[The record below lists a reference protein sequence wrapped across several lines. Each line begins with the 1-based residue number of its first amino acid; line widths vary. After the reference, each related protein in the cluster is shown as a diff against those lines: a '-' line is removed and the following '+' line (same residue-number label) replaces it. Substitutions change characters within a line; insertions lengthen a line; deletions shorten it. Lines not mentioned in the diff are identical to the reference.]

1 MASDGLTAGDDRGNG
16 HGGHQPRHTRHNDGT
31 ERMVYLGGASDGTGR
46 WWKLMKRPPNGSWQ
60 LEAQGQTNNEAMLFL
75 GPHHRSGARH
85 FVSRGCAAHQLRA
98 CVQGGGPFRARRTT
112 RAARTRVS
120 SIGADG
126 TVALVNYYDQLLDGT
141 YSKDCERHWAAAQ
154 WNGSAMAW
162 GPVQKKYIGL
172 RRAYNYVMPGAF
184 GNTAEWAGVSLWNG
198 KKEYSAPLVPG
209 PYIWD
214 GVYEER
220 ALISDAQSLRLAD
233 VTPRRTEPSETQQ
246 SFMALQ
252 GFVGRQPR
260 SHADAVPR

>member
-1 MASDGLTAGDDRGNG
+1 MENQGSPYAGLG
-16 HGGHQPRHTRHNDGT
+16 
-31 ERMVYLGGASDGTGR
+31 
-46 WWKLMKRPPNGSWQ
+46 
-60 LEAQGQTNNEAMLFL
+60 
-75 GPHHRSGARH
+75 
-85 FVSRGCAAHQLRA
+85 
-98 CVQGGGPFRARRTT
+98 
-112 RAARTRVS
+112 
-120 SIGADG
+120 IGADG

-141 YSKDCERHWAAAQ
+141 YSKDCERHWAAAK

-233 VTPRRTEPSETQQ
+233 VMPRRTEPSETQQ

-252 GFVGRQPR
+252 DSLADSRGRMLTLF
-260 SHADAVPR
+260 HGE